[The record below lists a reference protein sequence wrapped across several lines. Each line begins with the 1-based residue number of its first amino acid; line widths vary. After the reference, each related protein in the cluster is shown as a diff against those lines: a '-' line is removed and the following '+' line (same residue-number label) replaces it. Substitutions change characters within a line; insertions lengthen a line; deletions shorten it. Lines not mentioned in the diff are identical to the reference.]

1 KTQSGAPT
9 WPVGIVGSLAHH
21 NTVAAAAIAEKKL
34 IAALGVDIEPDEPL
48 PNDLIDLVATSREQT
63 VYDLPLLQRRDL
75 FVLKEAVYK
84 ACFPLC
90 NQTLDFQDVE

>member
-1 KTQSGAPT
+1 
-9 WPVGIVGSLAHH
+9 
-21 NTVAAAAIAEKKL
+21 
-34 IAALGVDIEPDEPL
+34 PL
-48 PNDLIDLVATSREQT
+48 PNDLIGLVATSREQT

-90 NQTLDFQDVE
+90 NQTLDFQDVEIDLISKVAYVAKENCTFSIEISKSKNVIGLAYYERL